1 VGSDFSSLKA
11 LAADVARSTGV
22 SRVIFVT
29 TEDGWQL
36 DGAINPTVKNLAST
50 ENNDPLYLKLKELGA
65 TKPDRAFENIKTK
78 APELEAFIMGRQFEG
93 CDGYKTV
100 IGQIQIPDEARGAVS
115 VLQEAAR
122 LQAMG
127 MTVKFEITSAG
138 NAGAPKYDIDL
149 AAIAP
154 GTQVIHCYAV
164 KRVGFNKLTQR
175 LGEAARQL
183 ANYVPPSGW
192 TVVRGVAIHV
202 NDGSDRRV
210 PDRAGLAARSSRLQV
225 ICDARRAGIWA
236 GRRMVLRAPPAS
248 RRAVRFR

>member
-1 VGSDFSSLKA
+1 
-11 LAADVARSTGV
+11 
-22 SRVIFVT
+22 
-29 TEDGWQL
+29 
-36 DGAINPTVKNLAST
+36 
-50 ENNDPLYLKLKELGA
+50 
-65 TKPDRAFENIKTK
+65 ENIKTK

-164 KRVGFNKLTQR
+164 KRVGLNKLTQR

-192 TVVRGVAIHV
+192 TVVRVVAIHV
-202 NDGSDRRV
+202 NDGSDDDYRTQKMQGTKDVITNNTQIDEFRIV
-210 PDRAGLAARSSRLQV
+210 LASGTIVQ
-225 ICDARRAGIWA
+225 
-236 GRRMVLRAPPAS
+236 APGDL
-248 RRAVRFR
+248 